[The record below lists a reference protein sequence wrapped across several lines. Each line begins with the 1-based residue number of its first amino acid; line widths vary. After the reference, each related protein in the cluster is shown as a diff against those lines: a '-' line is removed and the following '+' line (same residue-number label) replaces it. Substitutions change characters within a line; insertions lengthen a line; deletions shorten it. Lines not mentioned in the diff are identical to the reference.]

1 MEAQL
6 GMRDEGRGM
15 REDLGLGVYA
25 CPSCQGDLTPVAAGL
40 RCAGRQVRPPA
51 AAGPCQL
58 TYPLV
63 DGIPDFILGDSAQSP
78 NILLRHVGRM
88 DRLAR
93 VYESRWWY
101 PLALTVYSGW
111 RKTSLR
117 ELVRLVGEMVRTD
130 GRLILDVACGPG
142 TLGRR
147 IVSPAQEVYGVD
159 ISLGML
165 QFGQSYAR
173 RDRLSNVHFARAQVE
188 ALPFRPATFDA
199 AICGGALH
207 LFPDTVAALRQI
219 ARTMQPGAPLA
230 VTTFVAGDGGVLQ
243 FRRVR
248 EHIHAEHRM
257 RIFELPELQ
266 GYLAEAGFT
275 GFAPQVFGSFVVF
288 RAVRAPTA

>member
-1 MEAQL
+1 MPAHTLITEEM
-6 GMRDEGRGM
+6 GVDTPDR
-15 REDLGLGVYA
+15 GLGVYA
-25 CPSCQGDLTPVAAGL
+25 CPTCQGDLTLVAAGL
-40 RCAGRQVRPPA
+40 RCARCRA
-51 AAGPCQL
+51 
-58 TYPLV
+58 TYPIV
-63 DGIPDFILGDSAQSP
+63 DGIPDFILGDSVQST
-78 NILLRHVGRM
+78 NSLLRNVKRI

-93 VYESRWWY
+93 FYESRWWY
-101 PLALTVYSGW
+101 PLVLTVYGGW
-111 RKTSLR
+111 RKTSLP
-117 ELVRLVGEMVRTD
+117 ELVRLIGEMVRTD

-165 QFGQSYAR
+165 RSGLAYAR

-188 ALPFRPATFDA
+188 ALPFRSATFAA

-230 VTTFVAGDGGVLQ
+230 VTTFIAGDGGILQ

-257 RIFELPELQ
+257 HIFELPELQ
-266 GYLAEAGFT
+266 AYLAAAGFVD
-275 GFAPQVFGSFVVF
+275 FEPRLFGSFVVF
-288 RAVRAPTA
+288 RAVRN

>member
-1 MEAQL
+1 MEAQR
-6 GMRDEGRGM
+6 GIRDEGRGM
-15 REDLGLGVYA
+15 RADLGLGVYA
-25 CPSCQGDLTPVAAGL
+25 CPTCQGDLTPVAAGL
-40 RCAGRQVRPPA
+40 RCTSCQV
-51 AAGPCQL
+51 
-58 TYPLV
+58 TYPLM
-63 DGIPDFILGDSAQSP
+63 DGIPDFILGDSVQST
-78 NILLRHVGRM
+78 NSLLRNVKRIDRM
-88 DRLAR
+88 AR
-93 VYESRWWY
+93 FYESSWWY
-101 PLALTVYSGW
+101 PLVLTVYGGW
-111 RKTSLR
+111 RKTSLP

-165 QFGQSYAR
+165 RSGLAYAR

-188 ALPFRPATFDA
+188 ALPFRSATFAA

-230 VTTFVAGDGGVLQ
+230 VTTFIAGDGGILQ

-257 RIFELPELQ
+257 HIFELPELQ
-266 GYLAEAGFT
+266 AYLAAAGFVD
-275 GFAPQVFGSFVVF
+275 FEPRLFGSFIVF
-288 RAVRAPTA
+288 RAVRA

>member
-1 MEAQL
+1 
-6 GMRDEGRGM
+6 MRDEGRGM

-40 RCAGRQVRPPA
+40 RCATCQV
-51 AAGPCQL
+51 

-63 DGIPDFILGDSAQSP
+63 DGIPDFILGDSAQST
-78 NILLRHVGRM
+78 NSLLRNVGRI

-93 VYESRWWY
+93 FYESWWWY
-101 PLALTVYSGW
+101 PLVLTVYGGW
-111 RKTSLR
+111 RKTSLP

-165 QFGQSYAR
+165 RLGRAYAR

-207 LFPDTVAALRQI
+207 LFSDTVAALRQI
-219 ARTMQPGAPLA
+219 GQAMKPGAPLA
-230 VTTFVAGDGGVLQ
+230 VTTFIAGDGGVLK

-248 EHIHAEHRM
+248 EHIHTEHRM
-257 RIFELPELQ
+257 HIFELPELQ
-266 GYLAEAGFT
+266 GYLAEAGFMD
-275 GFAPQVFGSFVVF
+275 FAPRPFGSFVVF
-288 RAVRAPTA
+288 RAVRTLKY